1 MPEDWISKFF
11 DDEASEAKQ
20 PSKKSQEIT
29 STFDKELQG
38 RIKSLQKRHDDLKKH
53 LEDVLLSAGWT
64 TQGIK
69 DYLNNPNNF
78 TPLQWQMLQARK
90 RGNQKLSKWLVQKV
104 KQDPKLRKKK
114 RLLKSV
120 REKPWELEKSGCPY
134 ANL

>member
-90 RGNQKLSKWLVQKV
+90 RGAIKNCQNGWF
-104 KQDPKLRKKK
+104 K
-114 RLLKSV
+114 R
-120 REKPWELEKSGCPY
+120 
-134 ANL
+134 